1 MLDKTEM
8 AEESNWWRSSNSY
21 ETTSC
26 YNQQHHYYYYIY
38 NYEHYNYVEYAVQKS
53 SARWM
58 EKREQAHCASR
69 RLLDCGGYQPGKTRR
84 CSPAE
89 CWPAKCWRW
98 HPSLEGPMIHYHT
111 NR

>member
-8 AEESNWWRSSNSY
+8 AEENNWWRSSNSL
-21 ETTSC
+21 ETTSL
-26 YNQQHHYYYYIY
+26 YNQQHHYYYIY

-58 EKREQAHCASR
+58 EKREQAHCASK

-89 CWPAKCWRW
+89 CWLAKCWLWR
-98 HPSLEGPMIHYHT
+98 PSLEGPEIHY
-111 NR
+111 